1 MNHLSV
7 AIADDNQKILDLLE
21 KVIGTDQ
28 ELDLVGKAKNGEEMC
43 RIIKEK
49 NPDVVLL
56 DLIMPKMDGL
66 TVMDQINQDKS
77 VSKRPYFIVITA
89 VGQEKITEDA
99 FNKGANYYI
108 IPSLTVGKIKMATN
122 PVNMGSVAVF
132 YFVTICAIL

>member
-108 IPSLTVGKIKMATN
+108 MKPFNNRMLLD
-122 PVNMGSVAVF
+122 GSNS
-132 YFVTICAIL
+132 